1 MQPVTL
7 ILQSLLLLVSTAAL
21 ACQLWNFPY
30 PSPLTSPFLAPEQRW
45 SEAQIKGWVESG
57 TFDPGFVRFFMRDP
71 ERLVPPGDNL
81 VAPSDGVVKEIVRTA
96 DAAYFVIGLSFWDV
110 HVVRSPVAG
119 VVTNV
124 EEEGLSIFRDR
135 SESAQLVFL
144 KGKAGPVQKIVTI
157 AVGEGSYKV
166 RLITSWWASRIKV
179 SAAVGQPI
187 RKGERLGRIL
197 LGSTV
202 VLDAPTG
209 MRFDPPEGS
218 RVVGGET
225 VIATPDSVRP

>member
-1 MQPVTL
+1 M
-7 ILQSLLLLVSTAAL
+7 L

-30 PSPLTSPFLAPEQRW
+30 PSPLARPFLAPEQKW
-45 SEAQIKGWVESG
+45 PEEQIKGWVESG

-71 ERLVPPGDNL
+71 ERQVPQGDNL
-81 VAPSDGVVKEIVRTA
+81 VAPSDGVVKEIVQTA
-96 DAAYFVIGLSFWDV
+96 DASYFVIGLSFWDV

-124 EEEGLSIFRDR
+124 EEEGFSIFRDR
-135 SESAQLVFL
+135 SESADLVFL
-144 KGKAGPVQKIVTI
+144 KGRAGPVQKIVTI
-157 AVGEGSYKV
+157 ESSGRSYRV
-166 RLITSWWASRIKV
+166 RLITSWWASRIKL

-202 VLDAPTG
+202 VLDAPRT
-209 MRFDPPEGS
+209 MTFRPAQRS

-225 VIATPDSVRP
+225 IIATLNLEQP